1 MNSKGFTLLEILIA
15 VTILAIIS
23 TLTAIN
29 INKSVKFKAK
39 IEQDLDD
46 YSSVR
51 DALIIMTHDV
61 NTAFHW
67 VDINA
72 ELKRQLSGT
81 PAGSPGATPAAPVA
95 PVTTTSGPP
104 GELIPIDKLTSF
116 EGETDFLYL
125 TTLSH
130 VRTIMDTKES
140 DQAKIGYY
148 LKDVK
153 SLHGHQDTKALI
165 RSESPILDGEGRK
178 GGVETVLL
186 ENIKSL
192 KFRYMGADDKE
203 WIDKWKT
210 IETDDTT
217 QKNNFPDA
225 VEISITTMRKG
236 REISLSTIAAIHN
249 TNNNLLNQLTGATN
263 GTPAPGTSPG
273 TTPAATAPQV
283 PAAPGA
289 PPQAP
294 PIPPNPH

>member
-29 INKSVKFKAK
+29 INKSVKFKSK

-51 DALIIMTHDV
+51 DALIIITHDV

-72 ELKRQLSGT
+72 ELKRELSGT
-81 PAGSPGATPAAPVA
+81 PAGSPGAATPP
-95 PVTTTSGPP
+95 PVTTNSGPP
-104 GELIPIDKLTSF
+104 GELIPIEKLTSF

-148 LKDVK
+148 IKGVK

-165 RSESPILDGEGRK
+165 RSESPILDGESKK
-178 GGVETVLL
+178 GGIETVLL
-186 ENIKSL
+186 ENVKTL
-192 KFRYMGADDKE
+192 KFRYMGGDDKE
-203 WIDKWKT
+203 WVDKWTT
-210 IETDDTT
+210 INTDDSV

-225 VEISITTMRKG
+225 VEISITTERKG
-236 REISLSTIAAIHN
+236 REISLSTIAAIHSP
-249 TNNNLLNQLTGATN
+249 NNNLLSNLTGN
-263 GTPAPGTSPG
+263 GTSGSPG
-273 TTPAATAPQV
+273 PSPTPG
-283 PAAPGA
+283 GA
-289 PPQAP
+289 GTPPP
-294 PIPPNPH
+294 TPIPTGH